1 MILREHKVNREMV
14 RMLTQRLGDARAKR
28 VVFLSHCILNENTR
42 YLGGAGRG
50 GCVREIVEQCLA
62 ADIGMVQMPCPE
74 QLAWGGV
81 SKRLLLRAY
90 GAKGTLLYRFRR
102 ILLPSIL
109 AFTRFVYRRTAKQ
122 IEDYLDSGYTVVGV
136 VGVDGSPSC
145 GVRKTLDLQRSLD
158 SIIEIEVESLT
169 AYKMNAIVRQSL
181 KDGSGLF
188 TTALKEELGRRGID
202 VPFLAHDLISELDGK
217 KSAVDLSHAHVG
229 QGNLPTDREPS

>member
-1 MILREHKVNREMV
+1 MDREKA
-14 RMLTQRLGDARAKR
+14 RMLSERLKDARARK

-81 SKRLLLRAY
+81 SKRLLLRTY
-90 GAKGTLLYRFRR
+90 GAKGTLPYHFRR

-109 AFTRFVYRRTAKQ
+109 AYTRFVYRRAARRTAKQ

-145 GVRKTLDLQRSLD
+145 GVGKTLDPQRSFD
-158 SIIEIEVESLT
+158 AITKIEVESLT
-169 AYKMNAIVRQSL
+169 VEQMNAIVRQSL

-188 TTALKEELGRRGID
+188 TTALKEELASLGID
-202 VPFLAHDLISELDGK
+202 VPFLAHDLIAELDGK
-217 KSAVDLSHAHVG
+217 KSSVDLSRAHVG
-229 QGNLPTDREPS
+229 QGNLPADREPS

>member
-1 MILREHKVNREMV
+1 MDREKVQK
-14 RMLTQRLGDARAKR
+14 LSQRLEDSRTKK

-90 GAKGTLLYRFRR
+90 GTSGTLPFRLR
-102 ILLPSIL
+102 RLILPLVI
-109 AFTRFVYRRTAKQ
+109 AYTRFVYRRTAQRTAKQ
-122 IEDYLDSGYTVVGV
+122 IEDYLDSGYTMVGV

-145 GVRKTLDLQRSLD
+145 GVGKTLDLQRSFD
-158 SIIEIEVESLT
+158 AIMNVGVESLT
-169 AYKMNAIVRQSL
+169 VGQMNAIVRRSL

-217 KSAVDLSHAHVG
+217 KSNVDLSRAHVG

>member
-1 MILREHKVNREMV
+1 MDREKVRK
-14 RMLTQRLGDARAKR
+14 LTQRLGDSRTKK

-50 GCVREIVEQCLA
+50 SCVREIVEQCLA

-90 GAKGTLLYRFRR
+90 GAKVTLPYRFRR
-102 ILLPSIL
+102 ILLPLVI
-109 AFTRFVYRRTAKQ
+109 AYTRFVYRLMAKRTGSQ

-145 GVRKTLDLQRSLD
+145 GVGKTLDLQRSFD
-158 SIIEIEVESLT
+158 SIMEIEVESLT
-169 AYKMNAIVRQSL
+169 AAEMNAIVRQSL
-181 KDGSGLF
+181 KDGGGLF
-188 TTALKEELGRRGID
+188 TTALKEELARRGID
-202 VPFLAHDLISELDGK
+202 VPFLAHDLIAELDGK
-217 KSAVDLSHAHVG
+217 KSNVDLSRPRVG
-229 QGNLPTDREPS
+229 QSNLLTDREPS